1 MGGFVAA
8 GGLEQ
13 LSSGESDDG
22 LNDTE
27 EACPMCEGTG
37 RTECSCTRWSD
48 DGEGCASCGYTGVRI
63 CPACRGGG
71 RAVRITLEIP
81 VESEESPPA
90 NGGDRSGAV
99 KRLAATTLAFAAPIA
114 VPGPAGGVGG
124 DALPARGDSTAR
136 RADQEALMRRLGQMP
151 LRATDTVLVGA
162 SSRDGDG
169 VVLRDFDVTN
179 GTLGAIAEPPSNR
192 SSGSGGPGG
201 DNDKPENS
209 DPSSSKDDDFYAQSG
224 EAIRTLRED
233 YPLLL
238 EKPLVTKIYR
248 EDIGLVDETVEFG
261 QVEGHVLASGLAEY
275 KRCHKWLRTAARIL
289 FCQTEVNVL
298 RIWSPL
304 GSTGL
309 RTIKVRWSIRGKLR
323 LVGNMTE
330 EAHFDGISEYK
341 LDSGGFIYQHNLTDL
356 DWDMAQMKE
365 RIAALQNGL
374 VAQRTPELGSGQWFR
389 NLIPDGWF
397 R

>member
-1 MGGFVAA
+1 M
-8 GGLEQ
+8 
-13 LSSGESDDG
+13 
-22 LNDTE
+22 
-27 EACPMCEGTG
+27 
-37 RTECSCTRWSD
+37 
-48 DGEGCASCGYTGVRI
+48 
-63 CPACRGGG
+63 
-71 RAVRITLEIP
+71 
-81 VESEESPPA
+81 
-90 NGGDRSGAV
+90 
-99 KRLAATTLAFAAPIA
+99 
-114 VPGPAGGVGG
+114 
-124 DALPARGDSTAR
+124 
-136 RADQEALMRRLGQMP
+136 
-151 LRATDTVLVGA
+151 
-162 SSRDGDG
+162 
-169 VVLRDFDVTN
+169 
-179 GTLGAIAEPPSNR
+179 
-192 SSGSGGPGG
+192 
-201 DNDKPENS
+201 
-209 DPSSSKDDDFYAQSG
+209 
-224 EAIRTLRED
+224 
-233 YPLLL
+233 
-238 EKPLVTKIYR
+238 
-248 EDIGLVDETVEFG
+248 
-261 QVEGHVLASGLAEY
+261 LASGLAEY